1 MSIDPKWKLIM
12 GYSWS
17 RMMASWNHA

>member
-17 RMMASWNHA
+17 RVMVSWNHA